1 MIYCAILYL
10 IGELTM
16 IIIMEHDATIEQTNK
31 VIKYIEDRGLKT
43 QLNHGEMLNVIA
55 VIGDKHNINSENI
68 AAFDGVR
75 EVKKIQE
82 PYKLVSRMA
91 HPEDTIIRFQ
101 NGVKL
106 GGLERP
112 VLMVGP
118 CSVEKDYEGLLQV
131 ARAAKEMGCQFL
143 RGGAFKPRTSP
154 YDFQGL
160 EEKGLQY
167 LAAAREETGLLVV
180 TEVMDTMDIALLCK
194 YADVL
199 QVGARNMQNFKLLK
213 ALGRIKKPVMI
224 KRGPAATIKEFLLAA
239 EYVVSNG
246 NPNVILCERGVKGFD
261 NQFTR
266 NVLDIASIPVIRKY
280 SHLPII
286 VDPSHA
292 TGKRYLIEPMGKA
305 ALVAGAHGLMYEVHH
320 DPDNAMCDGA
330 QSLSIPQFK
339 EVTKSLNKLIGRIDY
354 DNKNSK

>member
-1 MIYCAILYL
+1 
-10 IGELTM
+10 M
-16 IIIMEHDATIEQTNK
+16 IIVMEHNATQEQLNR
-31 VIKYIEDRGLKT
+31 VLKYIEDRGMKSYIHKGDL
-43 QLNHGEMLNVIA
+43 LNVVA
-55 VIGDKHNINSENI
+55 VIGNEINLNPENI
-68 AAFDGVR
+68 AALEGVTA
-75 EVKKIQE
+75 VKKVQE
-82 PYKLVSRMA
+82 PYKLVSRVS
-91 HPEDTIIRFQ
+91 HPEDTVINFP
-101 NGVKL
+101 NGVKI

-118 CSVEKDYEGLLQV
+118 CSVEKDFDGLLQV
-131 ARAAKEMGCQFL
+131 AKAAKEMGCQFL

-167 LAAAREETGLLVV
+167 LAQARQETGLLVV
-180 TEVMDTMDIALLCK
+180 TEVMDTMDIPLLCQ

-213 ALGRIKKPVMI
+213 ALGRINKPVMI

-261 NQFTR
+261 SQFSR
-266 NVLDIASIPVIRKY
+266 NVLDIAAVPIIKKL
-280 SHLPII
+280 SHLPVI

-305 ALVAGAHGLMYEVHH
+305 SLIAGAHGLMFEVHH

-330 QSLSIPQFK
+330 QSLNIEQFK
-339 EVTKSLNKLIGRIDY
+339 ETTRVFNKLIGRIDY
-354 DNKNSK
+354 DNKNK

>member
-1 MIYCAILYL
+1 
-10 IGELTM
+10 M
-16 IIIMEHDATIEQTNK
+16 IIVMEHNATIEQLNR
-31 VIKYIEDRGLKT
+31 VIKYVEDRGLRT
-43 QLNHGEMLNVIA
+43 QVNNGEMLNVVA
-55 VIGDKHNINSENI
+55 VLGDKKDLNAENI
-68 AAFDGVR
+68 AALDGVR

-82 PYKLVSRMA
+82 PYTLVSRVA
-91 HPEDTIIRFQ
+91 HPDNTVIKFP
-101 NGVKL
+101 NGVKI

-118 CSVEKDYEGLLQV
+118 CSVEKDFEGLLQV
-131 ARAAKEMGCQFL
+131 ATAAKEMGCQFL

-167 LAAAREETGLLVV
+167 LAKAREKTGLLVV
-180 TEVMDTMDIALLCK
+180 TEVMDTMDIAMLCK

-261 NQFTR
+261 TQFSR
-266 NVLDIASIPVIRKY
+266 NVLDIAAVPIIRKY

-286 VDPSHA
+286 VDPSHG

-305 ALVAGAHGLMYEVHH
+305 ALVAGAHGLMFEVHH
-320 DPDNAMCDGA
+320 DPDNALCDGA
-330 QSLSIPQFK
+330 QSLNIEQFK
-339 EVTKSLNKLIGRIDY
+339 SVAKQLNKLIGRIDY
-354 DNKNSK
+354 DNKNQK

>member
-1 MIYCAILYL
+1 
-10 IGELTM
+10 M
-16 IIIMEHDATIEQTNK
+16 IIVLEHNATIDQLKK
-31 VIKYIEDRGLKT
+31 VTKYIEDRGMHSYVHKGDL
-43 QLNHGEMLNVIA
+43 LNVVA
-55 VIGDKHNINSENI
+55 VIGEKINLNPENI
-68 AAFDGVR
+68 AALEGVR

-82 PYKLVSRMA
+82 PYKLVSRA
-91 HPEDTIIRFQ
+91 THPEDTVIKFP
-101 NGVKL
+101 NGVKI

-118 CSVEKDYEGLLQV
+118 CSVEKDFDGLLEV
-131 ARAAKEMGCQFL
+131 AVAAKEMGCQFL

-167 LAAAREETGLLVV
+167 LAKAREKTGLLVV

-246 NPNVILCERGVKGFD
+246 NPDVILCERGVKGFD
-261 NQFTR
+261 TQFSR
-266 NVLDIASIPVIRKY
+266 NVLDIAAVPIIRKY

-286 VDPSHA
+286 VDPSHG

-305 ALVAGAHGLMYEVHH
+305 ALVAGAHGLMFEVHH

-330 QSLSIPQFK
+330 QSLNIPQFK

-354 DNKNSK
+354 DNRNNK